1 MRPAADF
8 DLGWEYY
15 CSEEPIAKAFED
27 NYNEPDP
34 AMGPPGLHDGPDA
47 ATVVHSDLQ
56 FLRTQEIRGHAT
68 HPAQPNWNGPLDW
81 SEMHW
86 KYGFR
91 GKCYRNTSLDHD
103 VMEYNSAPYPIVGE
117 SFVDEYVA
125 AGAISLSDT
134 GLAQPPP
141 GGMEHIGIFSLSK
154 DRGLVCKPN
163 SVCYWKIKPGKH
175 AQYGQQVAEAG
186 EGWFTPSSVE
196 KPWFVHLA
204 NPVHVTF
211 LLAVLDACV
220 RKLEPADYSLPD
232 SVTITRKPVTVKPA
246 VTKGREPQPMPTDD
260 RTKFKLSTEG
270 ELQQGEMAFPTWAFG
285 VLVGA
290 VVVLVVAVAALGA
303 RLCCARRYASDD
315 YGGGRDSTTDE
326 KGAEDTQRV

>member
-1 MRPAADF
+1 
-8 DLGWEYY
+8 
-15 CSEEPIAKAFED
+15 
-27 NYNEPDP
+27 
-34 AMGPPGLHDGPDA
+34 MGPMGLHDGPDA

-103 VMEYNSAPYPIVGE
+103 VMEYNSGPYPIVGE

-125 AGAISLSDT
+125 AGAISLSIAGVSASGGSV

-186 EGWFTPSSVE
+186 QGWFTTSSVE
-196 KPWFVHLA
+196 KAWFVHLA

-211 LLAVLDACV
+211 LLAVFDACV
-220 RKLEPADYSLPD
+220 RKLEPADYSLP
-232 SVTITRKPVTVKPA
+232 TTKGPVTKQPVKGTPI
-246 VTKGREPQPMPTDD
+246 TENSDRQPTPMPTDD
-260 RTKFKLSTEG
+260 RTKKFKLSTEG

-303 RLCCARRYASDD
+303 RLCCARRFASED
-315 YGGGRDSTTDE
+315 YDGGRDSTTDE